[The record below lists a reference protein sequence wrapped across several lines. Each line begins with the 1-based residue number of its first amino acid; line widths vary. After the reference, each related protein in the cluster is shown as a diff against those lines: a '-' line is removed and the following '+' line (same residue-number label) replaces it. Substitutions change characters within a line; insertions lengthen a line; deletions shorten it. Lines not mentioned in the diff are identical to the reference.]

1 MSVLTTQ
8 DLWSLTRDYISSSD
22 ILAEVSTQL
31 IGLHGLSKE
40 NSNELRDQPRRK
52 LKSGNFTQ
60 NLRNPRFIAMADYK
74 NKIDEWQKTVRRK
87 AKELDEKYAIS
98 NAAGEAV
105 KKGAETISSGADK
118 LRAEA
123 DRLAGDGELG
133 NAARRAASEATRG
146 AEKAGDVIRDAAG
159 DLGKQA
165 NTVFE
170 DARSYYERASHFY
183 DASAKVTRAS
193 TAATAGIL
201 KAKEW
206 VKENP
211 GKAALVSFSLVMG
224 VRMGTALPGFDA
236 VLLGAHPHWLTH
248 SALPIFGA
256 RKLSEKFNDY
266 LKKQEELI
274 ANGQLDEAE
283 RSRVEFARNAT
294 KYVGAP
300 LLGAVSC
307 AAGAVMFAQILQP
320 GSVVGAPVSWLIG
333 GNPFLGTVWLFAN
346 GVICFHEGYKFFMI
360 ALADQ
365 DEVAKVV
372 REIKGLLPAAPTTV
386 T

>member
-1 MSVLTTQ
+1 
-8 DLWSLTRDYISSSD
+8 
-22 ILAEVSTQL
+22 
-31 IGLHGLSKE
+31 
-40 NSNELRDQPRRK
+40 
-52 LKSGNFTQ
+52 
-60 NLRNPRFIAMADYK
+60 MADFK

-87 AKELDEKYAIS
+87 ARELDDKYALS
-98 NAAGEAV
+98 DLVGEGSRVASEAARR
-105 KKGAETISSGADK
+105 GAETISSGAEK
-118 LRAEA
+118 LRSEAEK
-123 DRLAGDGELG
+123 LANDGDLG
-133 NAARRAASEATRG
+133 DAARRATSEATRG
-146 AEKAGDVIRDAAG
+146 AEKAGNVIRDAAG

-165 NTVFE
+165 GEVFE
-170 DARSYYERASHFY
+170 DAKTYYERAAHFY

-224 VRMGTALPGFDA
+224 VRMGTALPGLDA

-248 SALPIFGA
+248 SALPLFGA

-266 LKKQEELI
+266 LRKQEELI
-274 ANGQLDEAE
+274 ATGQLDEAE
-283 RSRVEFARNAT
+283 RKRVEFARNAT

-300 LLGAVSC
+300 LLGTISC

-320 GSVVGAPVSWLIG
+320 GSVVGAPVSWIIG

-360 ALADQ
+360 ALANQ
-365 DEVAKVV
+365 AEVEKVV
-372 REIKGLLPAAPTTV
+372 REIKGLLPASV
-386 T
+386 TNVT